1 MSLAEIRSRTEA
13 AETAA
18 GRPKGSTHLLAIGKL
33 QPLPR
38 IVEVLRQGH
47 REFGENRLQETA
59 AKWPPLLERFPD
71 TELHLVGP
79 LQTNKVR
86 QALGLF
92 AAIHSVDRPKL
103 VRRIAGISQETG
115 ACPKL
120 FIQVNTGEEPQ
131 KSGTLPDGLDALVSE
146 TRRLDLPLAG
156 LMCIPPLDEEPAL
169 HFGLLASLARR
180 NGLAGL
186 SMGMSGDFETAVRLG
201 ATHVRVGSAIFGPRP
216 G

>member
-1 MSLAEIRSRTEA
+1 MSLAEIRRRTEA
-13 AETAA
+13 AEAAA
-18 GRPKGSTHLLAIGKL
+18 GRPKGSTQVLAIGKL

-38 IVEVLRQGH
+38 IVGALRQGH
-47 REFGENRLQETA
+47 RQFGENRLQESA
-59 AKWPPLLERFPD
+59 AKWPPLLERFPG

-86 QALGLF
+86 QAMSLF
-92 AAIHSVDRPKL
+92 AAIHSVDRLKL
-103 VRRIAGISQETG
+103 VRRIAAVSQETG
-115 ACPKL
+115 ACPQL

-131 KSGTLPDGLDALVSE
+131 KSGVLPDGLDPLVSE
-146 TRRLDLPLAG
+146 TRSLGLPLAG
-156 LMCIPPLDEEPAL
+156 LMCIPPLNEEPAL
-169 HFGLLASLARR
+169 HFGLLASLAGR

>member
-1 MSLAEIRSRTEA
+1 MSLAVIRSRAEA
-13 AETAA
+13 AEIAA
-18 GRPKGSTHLLAIGKL
+18 GRPRGSTHLLAIGKL

-47 REFGENRLQETA
+47 RKFGENRLQESA
-59 AKWPPLLERFPD
+59 AKWPPLLAQFPD

-86 QALGLF
+86 QAMGLF
-92 AAIHSVDRPKL
+92 AAIHSVDRLKL
-103 VRRIAGISQETG
+103 VRRIAAVSQQTG
-115 ACPKL
+115 ACPQL

-131 KSGTLPDGLDALVSE
+131 KSGVLPDGLDALAGE
-146 TRRLDLPLAG
+146 TRRLGLPLAG

-180 NGLAGL
+180 NGVAGL
-186 SMGMSGDFETAVRLG
+186 SMGMSGDFETAIRLG

>member
-1 MSLAEIRSRTEA
+1 MSLAEIRRRTEA

-18 GRPKGSTHLLAIGKL
+18 GRPQGSTRLLAIGKQ

-47 REFGENRLQETA
+47 REFGENRLQEAA
-59 AKWPPLLERFPD
+59 AKWPPLQERFPG

-86 QALGLF
+86 QAMGLF
-92 AAIHSVDRPKL
+92 TAIHSVDRPKL

-115 ACPKL
+115 ACPQL

-131 KSGTLPDGLDALVSE
+131 KSGTLPDGLDALVGE

-156 LMCIPPLDEEPAL
+156 LMCIPPLNEEPAL
-169 HFGLLASLARR
+169 HFGLLASLAER

-201 ATHVRVGSAIFGPRP
+201 ATHVRVGSAIFGRRP